1 MIGGSAQVDPGGRTA
16 ASSPLESSKVPGV
29 ALVPPPVAGLRPE
42 AGLLPGR
49 PRLGAGV
56 ALAAARACFACFA
69 PCLASFFACFAS
81 KSRMTAWSMMCSS
94 GSHELNLVRAWG
106 VGHAWAYAGQC
117 AAAVAPT
124 GRTYAAPMPHLWP
137 QPFHLT
143 RNSRPP
149 GLLGS
154 GRCSSTQSTS

>member
-1 MIGGSAQVDPGGRTA
+1 MIGGSAQVDPGGGTA

-56 ALAAARACFACFA
+56 ALAAARACFA
-69 PCLASFFACFAS
+69 PCLASFLACFAS
-81 KSRMTAWSMMCSS
+81 KSRMTPWSMMCSS
-94 GSHELNLVRAWG
+94 GSHELNLVRASG
-106 VGHAWAYAGQC
+106 VGHAWAYAGHC

-124 GRTYAAPMPHLWP
+124 GRPCRPSP
-137 QPFHLT
+137 T
-143 RNSRPP
+143 RRTCGPSP
-149 GLLGS
+149 
-154 GRCSSTQSTS
+154 ST